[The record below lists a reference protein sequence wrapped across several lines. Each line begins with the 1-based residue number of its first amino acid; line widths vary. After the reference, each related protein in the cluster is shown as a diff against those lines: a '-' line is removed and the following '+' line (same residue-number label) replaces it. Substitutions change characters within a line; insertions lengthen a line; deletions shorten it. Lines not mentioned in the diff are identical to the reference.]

1 MGGQGED
8 LGSDSNPLPPPCH
21 CGSGGM
27 AELELDAAHALAD
40 LSATGRAD
48 DENSQKKL
56 TSDSELAQR
65 RFDDEGVDE
74 ESSKAQLNLE
84 LGKVGVN
91 CYSMKQNPTEG
102 EKEAKRLRRVLANRE
117 SARQTI
123 RRRQTIREELTR
135 KVSDLSSENENM
147 KLEKEMTMKVYH
159 SLKDKNKQLK
169 DQMANTKKT
178 YSNTRLG
185 CTAPPVET
193 PSSSTMY
200 PVTLYGAQPLM
211 PYVWRSWP
219 TCQPCGGEQG
229 NPTVG
234 GPFCLPPCAWFYPL
248 LQDGSS
254 SREHN
259 ITPELE
265 KKVPLPSME
274 EEEVVACPL
283 TLAIEEEEKE
293 TNVLD
298 KEVATSSAAVR
309 IDSETNQH
317 ENFVTK
323 DSKVGYSNPGAKLA
337 NAAAADARKRRKEI
351 TKLKLLHGRNPG

>member
-65 RFDDEGVDE
+65 RVDDEGVDE

-135 KVSDLSSENENM
+135 KVADLSSENENM
-147 KLEKEMTMKVYH
+147 KL
-159 SLKDKNKQLK
+159 
-169 DQMANTKKT
+169 MANTKKT
-178 YSNTRLG
+178 CSNTRLE

-200 PVTLYGAQPLM
+200 PVTLYGAPPLM

-229 NPTVG
+229 NATVG

-259 ITPELE
+259 ITPELD
-265 KKVPLPSME
+265 KKVSLPSME

-283 TLAIEEEEKE
+283 TLAIEEEEE

-298 KEVATSSAAVR
+298 KVVATSLTAVR
-309 IDSETNQH
+309 IESETNQH

-323 DSKVGYSNPGAKLA
+323 DSKVGCSNPGAKLA
-337 NAAAADARKRRKEI
+337 NVAAADARKRRKEI
-351 TKLKLLHGRNPG
+351 TKLKLLHGRNRG

>member
-91 CYSMKQNPTEG
+91 CYSMKQNPTEVFIHS
-102 EKEAKRLRRVLANRE
+102 K
-117 SARQTI
+117 
-123 RRRQTIREELTR
+123 
-135 KVSDLSSENENM
+135 
-147 KLEKEMTMKVYH
+147 EKEMTMKVYH